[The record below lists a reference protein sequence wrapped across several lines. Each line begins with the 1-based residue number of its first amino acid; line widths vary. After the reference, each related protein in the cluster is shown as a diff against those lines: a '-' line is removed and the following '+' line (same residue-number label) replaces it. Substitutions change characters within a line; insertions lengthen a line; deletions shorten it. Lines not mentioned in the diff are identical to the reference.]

1 MIRLILCV
9 PNHGS
14 VPVTESRAMQMSGR
28 RRGRQ
33 TTSNSRSKCGI
44 TDTVRAV
51 SAASN
56 VPEQK
61 KL

>member
-1 MIRLILCV
+1 
-9 PNHGS
+9 
-14 VPVTESRAMQMSGR
+14 MSGR

-33 TTSNSRSKCGI
+33 TTSNSRSKRGI

-56 VPEQK
+56 VPKQK
-61 KL
+61 KTVIGIYTKEKRKK